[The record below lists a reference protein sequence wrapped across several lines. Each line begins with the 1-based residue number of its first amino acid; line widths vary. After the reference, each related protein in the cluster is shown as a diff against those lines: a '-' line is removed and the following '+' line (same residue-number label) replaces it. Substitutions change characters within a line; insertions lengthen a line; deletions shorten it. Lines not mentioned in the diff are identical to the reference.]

1 MSRLTKKKRLG
12 VSHKP
17 ECTHYLQLAS
27 IYVGYRGFSVQR
39 CISLV
44 LASEKFKREAISL
57 HHHLTQLAFYLGI
70 NFIGLN
76 WLEMAPLL
84 NKPNENEVTLRGHK
98 PLEILT
104 QFKKGL
110 DLLML
115 NIWVCRLKGCKVT
128 SQKTFE

>member
-1 MSRLTKKKRLG
+1 MGYNPKSYVSTDQKKKRLG

-27 IYVGYRGFSVQR
+27 IYVGYRGFSVER

-84 NKPNENEVTLRGHK
+84 NKYYIKRGHFK
-98 PLEILT
+98 NATLIL
-104 QFKKGL
+104 KI
-110 DLLML
+110 LLA
-115 NIWVCRLKGCKVT
+115 
-128 SQKTFE
+128 S